1 MGVAH
6 TFKLYKIIFIY
17 YRKES
22 YNIRKEAIRIRFKA
36 VYWNEDTSES
46 GVGVFE
52 ITALKSD
59 LAERVRSFEEKK
71 HIKIVSYTV
80 LSKEYGKLVI
90 PDSRFYEFAEF
101 KYVYKKEEMGLNE

>member
-1 MGVAH
+1 M
-6 TFKLYKIIFIY
+6 
-17 YRKES
+17 
-22 YNIRKEAIRIRFKA
+22 YNIRKEAVRVRFKA
-36 VYWNEDTSES
+36 VYWNEDTNET

-52 ITALKSD
+52 VVALKPD
-59 LAERVRSFEEKK
+59 LVERIHKFEEKK

-101 KYVYKKEEMGLNE
+101 KYIYKKEEMGINE